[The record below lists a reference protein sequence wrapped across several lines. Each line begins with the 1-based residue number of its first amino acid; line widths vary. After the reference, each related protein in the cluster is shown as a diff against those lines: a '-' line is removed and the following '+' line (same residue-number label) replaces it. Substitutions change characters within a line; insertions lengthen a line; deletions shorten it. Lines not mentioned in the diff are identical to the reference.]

1 MTDTGIDVVMG
12 FLEAVRQLG
21 LARQDRDEHRP
32 LWDYPRLPPGTCE
45 LASRL
50 LTAYFPELAA
60 VEGRLTWTT
69 ADGSSFVMDHFW
81 CVRADG
87 VIVDPTW
94 QPPPGAGG
102 VTYRQQ

>member
-1 MTDTGIDVVMG
+1 MTDAGIDGAMA

-21 LARQDRDEHRP
+21 LARQERDEHRP
-32 LWDYPRLPPGTCE
+32 LSDYPRLPALTCE
-45 LASRL
+45 LSARL
-50 LTAYFPELAA
+50 LASIYPELAE

-69 ADGSSFVMDHFW
+69 ADGVTFVMDHW
-81 CVRADG
+81 WNVRADG
-87 VIVDPTW
+87 QIVDPTW